1 MNHLKRLHRKQGG
14 QMLVMAGISLVV
26 VVGFAAL
33 AIDVGLWL
41 HQRTKLQADAD
52 AMALAGAQLL
62 CGSGTCQTE
71 VEDLARSYGP
81 KNSIQNVEIEFVR
94 TSSDCGGNPNPIGLQ
109 PHQYVAVEVKRT
121 QPTFLASVLG
131 ITNTEIR
138 ACAVAAKYG
147 LGGTP
152 GVRPFALE
160 QKCIDGTVGP
170 LIVYG
175 DVVTL
180 KFDTEGKGTCA
191 TSQGNFASL
200 AIDGTGASV
209 YQTTIEKGST
219 SPLCTDTTPG
229 CCPTAGA
236 TGCIGTYGVYKVDTE
251 TGNIISANRD
261 GIQYLLDHTPTSCDT
276 WDEVQVNGNIT
287 PDCAPWTP
295 GYVGGTNTRI
305 LIVPIVTGLWDSGGN
320 NTVTIK
326 RFAVVF
332 LEGWDTKNGKCT
344 GSSCDIQA
352 RFIESIVSLPNATL
366 VPFTCTSGIC
376 PDLTVAKIV
385 Q

>member
-1 MNHLKRLHRKQGG
+1 MNQLKTLHSKQDG
-14 QMLVMAGISLVV
+14 QMLVMAAISLVV

-33 AIDVGLWL
+33 AVDVGLWL

-62 CGSGTCQTE
+62 CGSGTCQTQ
-71 VEDLARSYGP
+71 VEDLARAYGP
-81 KNSIQNVEIEFVR
+81 KNSIENVEIEFVR
-94 TSSDCGGNPNPIGLQ
+94 TSGDCGGNPNPIGLQ
-109 PHQYVAVEVKRT
+109 PNQYVAVEVKRT
-121 QPTFLASVLG
+121 QPSFLAGVLG
-131 ITNTEIR
+131 ITNTKIR

-147 LGGTP
+147 LGGTS

-170 LIVYG
+170 LITYG
-175 DVVTL
+175 DLVTL
-180 KFDTEGKGTCA
+180 KFDTEGKGTCQ

-200 AIDGTGASV
+200 AIDGTGASI
-209 YQTTIEKGST
+209 YETTIEKGSIN
-219 SPLCTDTTPG
+219 PLCTDTTPG

-236 TGCIGTYGVYKVDTE
+236 PGCIGAYGVYKVDTE

-276 WDEVQVNGNIT
+276 WDEIQVNGNIT

-305 LIVPIVTGLWDSGGN
+305 LIVPIVTGLWDGGGN

-332 LEGWDTKNGKCT
+332 LDGWDTKNGKCT
-344 GSSCDIQA
+344 GSSCDIKA
-352 RFIESIVSLPNATL
+352 RFIKSIVTLPNATL
-366 VPFTCTSGIC
+366 VPYTCSNGVC
-376 PDLTVAKIV
+376 YDLSVAKII